1 MRLKQLSLGMRE
13 FVGSHFGFHGHR
25 SYGEALK
32 DLQGARDT
40 FKREHRSDWRWAQ
53 TLIADVLH
61 AHPKL
66 ESSKAASSSSAVETG
81 AGVSE
86 GQQGG
91 PKHSS
96 PTFPMG
102 RGRTVRRAAKELAA
116 GKQFRSLYGLAR
128 DEHQTHRREPG
139 EAKKAATSS
148 LSQVH
153 RTGGVG
159 TETRESATLRKLVDD
174 SVRRAERRL
183 AAKNRLA
190 LLHEEAALRR
200 QYLKPYQE
208 SQGGGGGSALKV
220 QRTTLVPQY
229 TPNMVQQQ
237 QQQQQRI
244 AAQATQGQEQQAMQI
259 APLKPL
265 PGQAPVTSFSSSTS
279 PDQAASIGV
288 QQAQLALG
296 RLSRHKA
303 FSQALDQVPSAL
315 QQQQQQQQ
323 LVQPSLTVQE
333 EPSAQDPALSGQVS
347 SAVPV
352 VNLNLAPGQKLA
364 PGKYE

>member
-1 MRLKQLSLGMRE
+1 
-13 FVGSHFGFHGHR
+13 
-25 SYGEALK
+25 LK

-61 AHPKL
+61 AHPKP
-66 ESSKAASSSSAVETG
+66 ESSKAAASSSSAVKTG
-81 AGVSE
+81 AVTE
-86 GQQGG
+86 GHQGG
-91 PKHSS
+91 AKHSS
-96 PTFPMG
+96 PIFPMG
-102 RGRTVRRAAKELAA
+102 RGRTVRQAAKELAA

-128 DEHQTHRREPG
+128 DEHQTHHRESE

-153 RTGGVG
+153 GTGGVG
-159 TETRESATLRKLVDD
+159 TETRESVTLRKLVDN
-174 SVRRAERRL
+174 SVRRAERSL

-200 QYLKPYQE
+200 QYFKLYQEE
-208 SQGGGGGSALKV
+208 SQGGDGGSALKV

-229 TPNMVQQQ
+229 APNLVQQRQQQ
-237 QQQQQRI
+237 QQQHM
-244 AAQATQGQEQQAMQI
+244 AAQATQGREQQAWQI
-259 APLKPL
+259 TPLKPL

-296 RLSRHKA
+296 RLSRQKA
-303 FSQALDQVPSAL
+303 FSQALDEVPNAQQ

-323 LVQPSLTVQE
+323 LAQPSLTVQE
-333 EPSAQDPALSGQVS
+333 EPSAEDPAISGQVS